1 VERRSR
7 ELESDSTA
15 LEPHSDEWN
24 NVPPTRRTNSE
35 EWELFGAQ
43 RETRLGA
50 GVLGRHVVGTPFER
64 VFLKLCPPPR
74 GHYLRQRGGDD
85 WDHRRFA
92 DKAKPGA

>member
-1 VERRSR
+1 MVERRSR

-15 LEPHSDEWN
+15 LEPHSDDWN

-50 GVLGRHVVGTPFER
+50 GVLGRHVVGTLFER
-64 VFLKLCPPPR
+64 VLKLYPPPR
-74 GHYLRQRGGDD
+74 GHFIRQRGGDD

-92 DKAKPGA
+92 DKANPGP